1 MRVSAL
7 LACRRVLK
15 DPPARDPSRRVLR
28 AYFDALTKLDPDGIA
43 QLVAKHGEIEDPVG
57 TAVRRGRPAVAEY
70 RRSGLCAV
78 ADRVE
83 IEILAALP
91 AGGSIAA
98 HWRMTAYTRSGRV
111 ADAEG
116 IDVLHVNDHGQIST
130 AEGYWD
136 QQAFRRALAG

>member
-1 MRVSAL
+1 
-7 LACRRVLK
+7 VLR
-15 DPPARDPSRRVLR
+15 DPPACDPKHRVLR

-43 QLVAKHGEIEDPVG
+43 ELFAEHGELEDPVG

-70 RRSGLCAV
+70 WRSGLCAV

-83 IEILAALP
+83 IEILTALP
-91 AGGSIAA
+91 AGRSIAA
-98 HWRMTAYTRSGRV
+98 HWRMTAYGRNGRV

-116 IDVLHVNDHGQIST
+116 IDVLQVSDQGQISR

-136 QQAFRRALAG
+136 QLAFRCALAG